1 MKSLY
6 HCLLLLSFCLS
17 FKRMISNDHFAG
29 IVLILAGQCVSAIQM
44 IVEELFLKKKNFHPL
59 QVSSL
64 LDKKIKI
71 VYFYDDFHVIFVF
84 LFSFFV
90 FLFVCFCFCFF
101 SGGGLSLVYSRCI
114 TVCYLVFIQ
123 TLSWCLVFAVEQ
135 WAAFSFSLY
144 MPCKVNTEYPRYSR
158 PMKERKYSWT
168 SPQRPPWGQMK
179 VAFVERFKQESM
191 YGLSAKIVA
200 LVER

>member
-44 IVEELFLKKKNFHPL
+44 IVEESFLKKKNFHPL

-101 SGGGLSLVYSRCI
+101 SGGGSLW
-114 TVCYLVFIQ
+114 F
-123 TLSWCLVFAVEQ
+123 TLGVLQFVTW
-135 WAAFSFSLY
+135 FSSKPY
-144 MPCKVNTEYPRYSR
+144 RD
-158 PMKERKYSWT
+158 
-168 SPQRPPWGQMK
+168 
-179 VAFVERFKQESM
+179 A
-191 YGLSAKIVA
+191 
-200 LVER
+200 

>member
-1 MKSLY
+1 
-6 HCLLLLSFCLS
+6 
-17 FKRMISNDHFAG
+17 
-29 IVLILAGQCVSAIQM
+29 M
-44 IVEELFLKKKNFHPL
+44 IVEESFLKKKNFHPL

-71 VYFYDDFHVIFVF
+71 VYFIDDFHVIFVF

-90 FLFVCFCFCFF
+90 FCFLFFCLFVCLFVFVFVFF
-101 SGGGLSLVYSRCI
+101 RGGLSLVCSRCI
-114 TVCYLVFIQ
+114 IVCYLHGFHPNLIVMPSICCRAMCSIF
-123 TLSWCLVFAVEQ
+123 LF
-135 WAAFSFSLY
+135 FNLY
-144 MPCKVNTEYPRYSR
+144 MPCKVNTKYPRYSR
-158 PMKERKYSWT
+158 PMKEKKYSWT
-168 SPQRPPWGQMK
+168 SPHRPPWGQKK

>member
-44 IVEELFLKKKNFHPL
+44 IVEESFLKKKNFHPL

-64 LDKKIKI
+64 LDKKFKI
-71 VYFYDDFHVIFVF
+71 VYFIDDFHVIFVF

-90 FLFVCFCFCFF
+90 FCFLFFCLFVFVFVCFFF
-101 SGGGLSLVYSRCI
+101 GGGGALS
-114 TVCYLVFIQ
+114 
-123 TLSWCLVFAVEQ
+123 
-135 WAAFSFSLY
+135 
-144 MPCKVNTEYPRYSR
+144 
-158 PMKERKYSWT
+158 
-168 SPQRPPWGQMK
+168 
-179 VAFVERFKQESM
+179 
-191 YGLSAKIVA
+191 GL
-200 LVER
+200 L

>member
-1 MKSLY
+1 
-6 HCLLLLSFCLS
+6 
-17 FKRMISNDHFAG
+17 
-29 IVLILAGQCVSAIQM
+29 M
-44 IVEELFLKKKNFHPL
+44 IVEESFLKKKNFHPL

-64 LDKKIKI
+64 LDKKFKI
-71 VYFYDDFHVIFVF
+71 VYFIDDFHVIFVF
-84 LFSFFV
+84 LFSFSV
-90 FLFVCFCFCFF
+90 CLFVCFCFCFF
-101 SGGGLSLVYSRCI
+101 FGGGGLSLVYSRCI

-158 PMKERKYSWT
+158 PMKERNYSWT

-200 LVER
+200 LIER

>member
-44 IVEELFLKKKNFHPL
+44 IVEESFLKKKNFHPL

-84 LFSFFV
+84 LFSFFF

-101 SGGGLSLVYSRCI
+101 SGGGSLW
-114 TVCYLVFIQ
+114 F
-123 TLSWCLVFAVEQ
+123 TLGVLQFVTW
-135 WAAFSFSLY
+135 FSSKPY
-144 MPCKVNTEYPRYSR
+144 RD
-158 PMKERKYSWT
+158 
-168 SPQRPPWGQMK
+168 
-179 VAFVERFKQESM
+179 A
-191 YGLSAKIVA
+191 
-200 LVER
+200 

>member
-44 IVEELFLKKKNFHPL
+44 IVEESFLKKKNFHPL

-71 VYFYDDFHVIFVF
+71 VYFIDDFHVIFVF
-84 LFSFFV
+84 LFLFFV
-90 FLFVCFCFCFF
+90 FLFVCFCFCFFF

-123 TLSWCLVFAVEQ
+123 TLS
-135 WAAFSFSLY
+135 
-144 MPCKVNTEYPRYSR
+144 
-158 PMKERKYSWT
+158 
-168 SPQRPPWGQMK
+168 
-179 VAFVERFKQESM
+179 
-191 YGLSAKIVA
+191 
-200 LVER
+200 

>member
-44 IVEELFLKKKNFHPL
+44 IVEESFLKKKNFHPL

-101 SGGGLSLVYSRCI
+101 SGGGGSLW
-114 TVCYLVFIQ
+114 L
-123 TLSWCLVFAVEQ
+123 TLGVLQFVTW
-135 WAAFSFSLY
+135 FSSKPY
-144 MPCKVNTEYPRYSR
+144 RD
-158 PMKERKYSWT
+158 
-168 SPQRPPWGQMK
+168 
-179 VAFVERFKQESM
+179 A
-191 YGLSAKIVA
+191 
-200 LVER
+200 

>member
-44 IVEELFLKKKNFHPL
+44 IVEESFLKKKNFHPL

-71 VYFYDDFHVIFVF
+71 VYFIDDFHVIFVF

-101 SGGGLSLVYSRCI
+101 FRGGGGSLW
-114 TVCYLVFIQ
+114 F
-123 TLSWCLVFAVEQ
+123 TLGVLQFVTW
-135 WAAFSFSLY
+135 FSSKPY
-144 MPCKVNTEYPRYSR
+144 RDV
-158 PMKERKYSWT
+158 
-168 SPQRPPWGQMK
+168 
-179 VAFVERFKQESM
+179 
-191 YGLSAKIVA
+191 
-200 LVER
+200 

>member
-44 IVEELFLKKKNFHPL
+44 IVEESFLKKKNFHPL
-59 QVSSL
+59 QVTSL

-101 SGGGLSLVYSRCI
+101 SGGGSLW
-114 TVCYLVFIQ
+114 F
-123 TLSWCLVFAVEQ
+123 TLGVLQFVTW
-135 WAAFSFSLY
+135 FSSKPY
-144 MPCKVNTEYPRYSR
+144 RD
-158 PMKERKYSWT
+158 
-168 SPQRPPWGQMK
+168 
-179 VAFVERFKQESM
+179 A
-191 YGLSAKIVA
+191 
-200 LVER
+200 

>member
-44 IVEELFLKKKNFHPL
+44 IVEESFLKKKNFHPL

-84 LFSFFV
+84 LFSFFL
-90 FLFVCFCFCFF
+90 FCLFVFVFVFF
-101 SGGGLSLVYSRCI
+101 RGGGSLW
-114 TVCYLVFIQ
+114 F
-123 TLSWCLVFAVEQ
+123 TLGVLQFVTW
-135 WAAFSFSLY
+135 FSSKPY
-144 MPCKVNTEYPRYSR
+144 RD
-158 PMKERKYSWT
+158 
-168 SPQRPPWGQMK
+168 
-179 VAFVERFKQESM
+179 A
-191 YGLSAKIVA
+191 
-200 LVER
+200 